1 MTIESP
7 KTVLPSN
14 PTTIF
19 SDIDYARQG
28 KQVDWLYLPHS
39 VNRSAYGVIPI
50 PVAVISNGDGPTV
63 LLMAGNHGDEY
74 EGQIALSKLVRTLEP
89 EQVRGRVI
97 ILPAA
102 NLPAA
107 MAGARLSPLDQGN
120 LNRAFPGDP
129 QGGPTAAI
137 AHYIDSVLYPL
148 ADYLHDLHS
157 GGSSLRYMP
166 FCSMRKSGDAAI
178 DARQMAALQAFGAPL
193 SLVWAYSA
201 ENRLAGTAA
210 ARRGVV
216 ALGGEFGGGGDV
228 NRASLAKLE
237 RGVGNFL
244 RFTGVLADQSAPAPP
259 TGPQRLMQIAGRDH
273 YVYATE
279 VGLLEPLVDLGAEV
293 QKGQLAGQIHFVDNP
308 ARVPEPCYFRAAG
321 MVVCQRH
328 FGRVERGD
336 CVAHLASDC

>member
-1 MTIESP
+1 MSATI
-7 KTVLPSN
+7 
-14 PTTIF
+14 IF
-19 SDIDYARQG
+19 SDIDFERDG
-28 KQVDWLYLPHS
+28 KQVDWLNLPHS
-39 VNRSAYGVIPI
+39 VNRSAYGVISIPI
-50 PVAVISNGDGPTV
+50 AVVKNGDGPTV

-74 EGQIALSKLVRTLEP
+74 EGQVALSNLIRALQP
-89 EQVRGRVI
+89 EQVQGRVI

-107 MAGARLSPLDQGN
+107 MAGTRLSPIDQGN

-129 QGGPTAAI
+129 QGTPTSAI
-137 AHYIDSVLYPL
+137 AHYIGSVLYPM

-157 GGSSLRYMP
+157 GGSSLRYLP
-166 FCSMRKSGDAAI
+166 FCSMRKSGD
-178 DARQMAALQAFGAPL
+178 DAVDERQLAALRAFGAPL

-228 NRASLAKLE
+228 NRANLDMLD

-244 RFTGVLADQSAPAPP
+244 RFTGVLVEKSGSEAMPAP
-259 TGPQRLMQIAGRDH
+259 TRLMQIGGRNH
-273 YVYATE
+273 YVYANE
-279 VGLLEPLVDLGAEV
+279 AGLLEPLVDLGDQVKE
-293 QKGQLAGQIHFVDNP
+293 GQIAGQIHFIDNP
-308 ARVPEPCYFRAAG
+308 ARPPEVCYFRTAG

-328 FGRVERGD
+328 LGRVERGD
-336 CVAHLASDC
+336 CVAHLATDC

>member
-1 MTIESP
+1 MSATI
-7 KTVLPSN
+7 
-14 PTTIF
+14 IF
-19 SDIDYARQG
+19 SDIDFDRNG
-28 KQVDWLYLPHS
+28 KQVDWLNLPHS
-39 VNRSAYGVIPI
+39 VNRSAYGVISIPI
-50 PVAVISNGDGPTV
+50 AVVKNGDGPTV

-74 EGQIALSKLVRTLEP
+74 EGQVVLSNLIRALQP
-89 EQVRGRVI
+89 EQVQGRVI

-107 MAGARLSPLDQGN
+107 MAGTRLSPIDQGN

-129 QGGPTAAI
+129 QGTPTSAI
-137 AHYIDSVLYPL
+137 AHYIDSVLYPM

-157 GGSSLRYMP
+157 GGSSLCYLP
-166 FCSMRKSGDAAI
+166 FCSMRKSGD
-178 DARQMAALQAFGAPL
+178 DAVDERQLAALRAFGAPL

-210 ARRGVV
+210 ACRGVV

-228 NRASLAKLE
+228 NRANLAMLDRGLE
-237 RGVGNFL
+237 NFL
-244 RFTGVLADQSAPAPP
+244 RFTGVLVAQSGPEAPTVPM
-259 TGPQRLMQIAGRDH
+259 RLMQIDGRNH

-279 VGLLEPLVDLGAEV
+279 AGLLEPLVDLGDEV
-293 QKGQLAGQIHFVDNP
+293 KEGQVAGQIHFVDNP
-308 ARVPEPCYFRAAG
+308 ARPPEVCFFRTAG

-336 CVAHLASDC
+336 CVAHLATDC